1 MIKLYDVLIDS
12 DATMLEINP
21 MTEDKNGQGI
31 CSLSRQYIAWIL
43 LYTAW

>member
-21 MTEDKNGQGI
+21 MTEDNNGQGI
-31 CSLSRQYIAWIL
+31 CSLSSNVNMYNYYIVL
-43 LYTAW
+43 

>member
-1 MIKLYDVLIDS
+1 MMKLYDVLTSS

-31 CSLSRQYIAWIL
+31 LS
-43 LYTAW
+43 

>member
-1 MIKLYDVLIDS
+1 MIKLYNVLIDS

-31 CSLSRQYIAWIL
+31 CFLNSNINAWML
-43 LYTAW
+43 RSTL